1 MIGNL
6 LLIFGVAVL
15 SVALRSF
22 QTPLLFR
29 LGTLGIVATS
39 FLAGW
44 LLGGQVWMGAVCAL
58 SWLFLPW
65 LEILTRVR
73 TLRLPIDRILAP
85 RMPPTRNSFPGFE
98 EITGEIETEGFE
110 YLEDTGWEFE
120 DNRQFY
126 RVFNHEVEKLQ
137 ATICLVE
144 QRDIAFYYISITSHS
159 VDGRI
164 LMTWNYPFSYG
175 LKTIPKLKIN
185 RLAGRQSFAE
195 MASSHRQFLNSQKL
209 TPGDIAAQTPEKIVA
224 AMQTEMR
231 AQILHNLNLGLLK
244 REGNNLIR
252 YTARGMFFL
261 WLQFLRDLVRLS

>member
-1 MIGNL
+1 MIANL

-15 SVALRSF
+15 SIALRSF

-44 LLGGQVWMGAVCAL
+44 LLGGHLWVGAVCAF

-73 TLRLPIDRILAP
+73 RLRLPINRILAP
-85 RMPPTRNSFPGFE
+85 RTPPTRHAFPGFD
-98 EITGEIETEGFE
+98 EITKEIEAEGFE
-110 YLEDTGWEFE
+110 YLEDIGWEFE

-126 RVFNHEVEKLQ
+126 RVFNHADQKSQ

-144 QRDIAFYYISITSHS
+144 QNDIAFYYLSLTSRTN
-159 VDGRI
+159 DGRI
-164 LMTWNYPFSYG
+164 FMTWNYPFSYG
-175 LKTIPKLKIN
+175 LKAIPKLKIN
-185 RLAGRQSFAE
+185 RVTGKIAFSQISF
-195 MASSHRQFLNSQKL
+195 SHQKFLNARGVADA
-209 TPGDIAAQTPEKIVA
+209 PMIDQTPENILV
-224 AMQTEMR
+224 AMQNEMR

-252 YTARGMFFL
+252 YTARGMFYL
-261 WLQFLRDLVRLS
+261 WVQFLRDLVRLS